1 MVGGGIFEAARNRQ
15 DHGQPDPAG
24 VHWIKSAV
32 AAFEPKDNAVILDGC
47 RVVKYNRLVVCP
59 GPEARL
65 ARVEGWSTRW
75 AATA

>member
-1 MVGGGIFEAARNRQ
+1 
-15 DHGQPDPAG
+15 

-47 RVVKYNRLVVCP
+47 RVVKYNRLIVAP
-59 GPEARL
+59 GLKLDWDGSRAWWKR
-65 ARVEGWSTRW
+65 S